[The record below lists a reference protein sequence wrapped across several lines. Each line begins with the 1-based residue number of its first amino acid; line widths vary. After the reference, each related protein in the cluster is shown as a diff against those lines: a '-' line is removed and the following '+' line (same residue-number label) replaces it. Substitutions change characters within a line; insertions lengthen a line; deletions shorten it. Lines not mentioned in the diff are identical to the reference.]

1 MYILYNTK
9 SDFHFYFLTI
19 SWSKSMRSEL
29 SNALSNVI
37 KAWKLIEK
45 DLVEIY
51 LHFHVK
57 SWKSIEIS
65 FFWNFQ
71 DLTWKW
77 RYTSTRSFSMSF
89 KALITFE
96 SALESS
102 DPILFYH
109 EFFWE
114 VNVEIRFCIVQYVHC
129 LFDKN
134 SEKSHFSTL
143 IHLAGSRRIHDISS
157 EISALSLS

>member
-37 KAWKLIEK
+37 KAWKLNEK
-45 DLVEIY
+45 DLVEVY
-51 LHFHVK
+51 FHFHVK
-57 SWKSIEIS
+57 SWKFQKNEIS
-65 FFWNFQ
+65 IDFQ

-77 RYTSTRSFSMSF
+77 RYISTRSFSMSF
-89 KALITFE
+89 QALITFE

-102 DPILFYH
+102 DPIIFDH
-109 EFFWE
+109 EIF
-114 VNVEIRFCIVQYVHC
+114 R
-129 LFDKN
+129 K
-134 SEKSHFSTL
+134 
-143 IHLAGSRRIHDISS
+143 
-157 EISALSLS
+157 